1 MEPMIIPPSIM
12 LVALVGI
19 FVICLFIAAIY
30 FSNKNKI
37 VTIICSIL
45 FGAWFAADGWE
56 SRTIE
61 IYQKESVRKLVSASP
76 SNTKINGSIDGSFLF
91 FGGVVNES
99 RYYLLREEV
108 EPGLYKDFEVKHEVY
123 IREDANLKDS
133 GKFVQL
139 YKCHKL
145 EGTYDIFGYQP
156 IEPRYITKCKYKR
169 QEIVVPQGFVI
180 KDLTI

>member
-1 MEPMIIPPSIM
+1 MEPMIIPPSVI
-12 LVALVGI
+12 LVTIVAL
-19 FVICLFIAAIY
+19 FVIGLVIVALY

-37 VTIICSIL
+37 ITLVCSLL

-56 SRTIE
+56 SRIIE
-61 IYQKESVRKLVSASP
+61 VYNKTEVRKIVSASP
-76 SNTKINGSIDGSFLF
+76 SNTQINGSISGSFLF

-108 EPGLYKDFEVKHEVY
+108 QPGLYKDFEVKHEVY
-123 IREDANLKDS
+123 IREDPNLKDS
-133 GKFVQL
+133 GKFVKI
-139 YKCHKL
+139 YKCNKL
-145 EGTYDIFGYQP
+145 KGTYDIFGYQP
-156 IEPRYITKCKYKR
+156 IEPRYMTKCKYQR